1 MNKKCIMKN
10 KFQIGDFDML
20 NKGFEKLLHKSD
32 EFLEIT
38 KAIENKINPINISG
52 VSEAVASHFAFSVA
66 QKTKSSSI
74 LVTADGVTARR
85 LYEDMKFFNSDCMLY
100 LDRELIFYD
109 IEVAGNDVLSNR
121 LQTIEYMLSNDNFMI
136 ITTISALLSVTAEF
150 DMFNGMKISFTEGE
164 DVCENLEEKFNVL
177 GYKREEI
184 VEGQGQ
190 YCIRGGIIDFYPFNS
205 DLPYRIELFDTEVDT
220 VRTFDPI
227 SQRTI
232 ERTNNVVVIPAS
244 EYIITADNKEKIIE
258 KLNKLCN
265 TAVDKS
271 QIVKD
276 IEIFENSGVFPSI
289 DKYIPV
295 IYDGKLPT
303 IMDYANKDTKFFFFE
318 PFLISKSAQAMHTRI
333 DETIS
338 SFIEKGKLPGI
349 YGQWVYDYNDA
360 ISRIA
365 KKSIIGM
372 YDILTSCPDYNAVQ
386 NYKITSKEQISFH
399 GKTEFFYDCV
409 SRYKKAGF
417 TVVIL
422 AGTDVKAHNLT
433 DALNDINIS
442 SVYIEDMK
450 NAPKVKEIVIT
461 KGELNNG
468 FEYPLIKLAVIS
480 DREIFG
486 TVKKVRRKKANS
498 NQERIKSF
506 TDLNVGDYVVHQS
519 HGIGIF
525 SGIKTMTVEGATSDY
540 LQIKFN
546 GDDSLYVPANQL
558 DVLFKYVGKE
568 GVNLKL
574 NKLGGTQWAQTK
586 LRVRKNCAEMAEQL
600 INLYAGRQKV
610 RGIEFSPQGDM
621 HTSFDATFP
630 YEETDDQLEALSDV
644 YKDMENSVPMDRLLC
659 GDVGYGKTEIALR
672 AAFKAAF
679 DGYQVAYLV
688 PTTILANQHYN
699 TFAERMADFGIN
711 VGLLSR
717 FRTKKQ
723 QEETVKKVNRG
734 EIDVLIGTHRI
745 IQKDIKF
752 KKLGLLIIDEEQ
764 RFGVSHKERLKELK
778 TNVDVLT
785 LSATPI
791 PRTLHMSMVGIRDMS
806 VLENPPKDRYP
817 VSTYVMEYNTDVI
830 KEAIMREVSRGGQ
843 VYYLHNR
850 TENIESTAQK
860 ISSFSPHIRVAYA
873 HGKMSE
879 RELEKIMQQVIDK
892 EIDVLV
898 CTTIIETG
906 LDIANAN
913 TIIVEDADRM
923 GLSQLYQ
930 LRGRVGRSNRLAYAY
945 LFYKPDKVLSEIAN
959 KRLRAIKDFTEFGS
973 GFKIAMRDLEIRGAG
988 NLIGAEQHGFMDSVG
1003 YDMYCKLLEEAVAD
1017 VKGIELE
1024 ERSETAVS
1032 LNISAFIPKDYIR
1045 GENYRIEMYKKIS
1058 MIYSQ
1063 EDAYDVYGEIEDR
1076 YGAVPQSVENLI
1088 EISLIRAIGS
1098 ECGISEIKQ
1107 KERNVVLVF
1116 DSQKKIDIS
1125 LVARLIEEHKDL
1137 IMFSPTSNPYL
1148 TIRCKGENL
1157 IKNIKIVLHSFKTL
1171 KVEEK

>member
-1 MNKKCIMKN
+1 MV
-10 KFQIGDFDML
+10 
-20 NKGFEKLLHKSD
+20 NKGFEKLLYKSD
-32 EFLEIT
+32 EFIGIT

-52 VSEAVASHFAFSVA
+52 VSEAIASHLAFSVA
-66 QKTKSSSI
+66 GKVGCSSVI
-74 LVTADGVTARR
+74 VTADGVTANR
-85 LYEDMKFFNSDCMLY
+85 LYEDMKFYKTDCMLF
-100 LDRELIFYD
+100 LDKELIFYD
-109 IEVAGNDVLSNR
+109 IETTGNDVISKR
-121 LQTIEYMLSNDNFMI
+121 LNVLDYMLGNNNFTV
-136 ITTISALLSVTAEF
+136 ITTVSALLSVTADVKAF
-150 DMFNGMKISFTEGE
+150 KDNRFSFTEGE
-164 DVCENLEEKFNVL
+164 DVPENLEEKFDVL
-177 GYKREEI
+177 GYTREEI

-220 VRTFDPI
+220 VRTFDPL
-227 SQRTI
+227 SQRT
-232 ERTNNVVVIPAS
+232 VDKVSMVSVMAS
-244 EYIITADNKEKIIE
+244 NEYILTTNQK
-258 KLNKLCN
+258 NKLSAELLKLAETALEKGQLYKDAEQLEN
-265 TAVDKS
+265 T
-271 QIVKD
+271 
-276 IEIFENSGVFPSI
+276 GVFPSI
-289 DKYIPV
+289 DKYIPL
-295 IYDGKLPT
+295 IYGENVPT
-303 IMDYANKDTKFFFFE
+303 IIDYTNKETVFFFFE
-318 PFLISKSAQAMHTRI
+318 PFLISKAVDAMQTRI
-333 DETIS
+333 DETVT
-338 SFIEKGKLPGI
+338 SFMEKGKIPSVSGK
-349 YGQWVYDYNDA
+349 WVCEFNDA
-360 ISRIA
+360 LIKIE
-365 KKSIIGM
+365 KKKLVGM
-372 YDILTSCPDYNAVQ
+372 YDILTSCPDYKAMQ
-386 NYKITSKEQISFH
+386 NFTMSAKEQINFH
-399 GKTEFFYDCV
+399 GRTDFFYDAV
-409 SRYKKAGF
+409 SRYKKAGYS
-417 TVVIL
+417 VVIL
-422 AGTDVKAHNLT
+422 AGTDVKARNLT
-433 DALNDINIS
+433 DALNDINIP

-450 NAPKVKEIVIT
+450 NAPKAKEIVIT

-468 FEYPLIKLAVIS
+468 FEYPLIKTAVIS
-480 DREIFG
+480 DKEIFG
-486 TVKKVRRKKANS
+486 SVKKVRRKKINT

-506 TDLNVGDYVVHQS
+506 TDLHVGDYVVHQS

-525 SGIKTMTVEGATSDY
+525 AGIKTMTVDGATSDY

-546 GDDSLYVPANQL
+546 GDDILYVPANQL
-558 DVLFKYVGKE
+558 DVLYKYVGKE
-568 GVNLKL
+568 GASLKL

-586 LRVRKNCAEMAEQL
+586 LKVKQNCAEMAQQL

-630 YEETDDQLEALSDV
+630 YEETDDQLEALNDV
-644 YKDMENSVPMDRLLC
+644 YSDMEKPVPMDRLLC

-679 DGYQVAYLV
+679 DGFQVAYLV
-688 PTTILANQHYN
+688 PTTILANQHFN
-699 TFAERMADFGIN
+699 TFSKRMADFGIK

-745 IQKDIKF
+745 IQKDIRF

-764 RFGVSHKERLKELK
+764 RFGVAHKEKLKELK

-817 VSTYVMEYNTDVI
+817 VSTYVMEYNTDVL

-843 VYYLHNR
+843 VFYLHNR
-850 TENIESTAQK
+850 TDNIESTAQK
-860 ISSFSPHIRVAYA
+860 ISSFSPHLRVSYA

-906 LDIANAN
+906 LDISNAN

-945 LFYKPDKVLSEIAN
+945 LFYRPDKVLSEIAN

-973 GFKIAMRDLEIRGAG
+973 GFKIALRDLEIRGAG
-988 NLIGAEQHGFMDSVG
+988 NVIGAQQHGFMDSVG

-1017 VKGIELE
+1017 ARGIELE
-1024 ERSETAVS
+1024 EHSETAVS

-1058 MIYSQ
+1058 MVYNQ

-1076 YGAVPQSVENLI
+1076 YGTVPQTVENLI
-1088 EISLIRAIGS
+1088 EISLIRAIAS
-1098 ECGISEIKQ
+1098 QCGISEVKQ
-1107 KERNVVLVF
+1107 KEKNVVLVF
-1116 DSQKKIDIS
+1116 DVQKKLDLETVAKVIS
-1125 LVARLIEEHKDL
+1125 AHKDMIL
-1137 IMFSPTSNPYL
+1137 FSPTGSPYL
-1148 TIRCKGENL
+1148 TIRCNGKDL

-1171 KVEEK
+1171 KEPSK

>member
-1 MNKKCIMKN
+1 MVNKS
-10 KFQIGDFDML
+10 
-20 NKGFEKLLHKSD
+20 FEKLLHKSE
-32 EFLEIT
+32 EFIEIT
-38 KAIENKINPINISG
+38 KAIENKINPINVSG
-52 VSEAVASHFAFSVA
+52 VSEAIASHFAFSVA
-66 QKTKSSSI
+66 QKNNSSAVI
-74 LVTADGVTARR
+74 VTADGITANR
-85 LYEDMKFFNSDCMLY
+85 LYEDMKFYNSDCMLF
-100 LDRELIFYD
+100 LDKELIFYD
-109 IEVAGNDVLSNR
+109 IETSGNDIVSKR
-121 LQTIEYMLSNDNFMI
+121 LQVLEYMCNNDNFFV
-136 ITTISALLSVTAEF
+136 ITTISALLSITADSKIFLEQQ
-150 DMFNGMKISFTEGE
+150 ISFTEGK
-164 DVCENLEEKFNVL
+164 DVEENIEEKFEVL
-177 GYKREEI
+177 GYKREEV

-190 YCIRGGIIDFYPFNS
+190 YCIRGGIVDFYPFNS
-205 DLPYRIELFDTEVDT
+205 DLPYRVELFDTEVDT

-232 ERTNNVVVIPAS
+232 ERISNVSVIPAS
-244 EYIITADNKEKIIE
+244 EYILTAEMKNELLKIM
-258 KLNKLCN
+258 KNVSASL
-265 TAVDKS
+265 VDKG
-271 QIVKD
+271 QIYKD
-276 IEIFENSGVFPSI
+276 IETLENSGVFPSI
-289 DKYIPV
+289 DKYIPI
-295 IYDGKLPT
+295 IYGEKLPT
-303 IMDYANKDTKFFFFE
+303 LIDYTNKNTKFFFFE
-318 PFLISKSAQAMHTRI
+318 PFLISKSAYAMQTRV
-333 DETIS
+333 DETIA
-338 SFIEKGKLPGI
+338 SFMEKGKIPGI
-349 YGQWVYDYNDA
+349 NGRWVYDYKDA
-360 ISRIA
+360 LIRLE
-365 KKSIIGM
+365 KKSLVGM
-372 YDILTSCPDYNAVQ
+372 YDILTSCPDYKPVQ
-386 NYKITSKEQISFH
+386 NYKLTTKEQVAFH
-399 GKTEFFYDCV
+399 GKTDFFYDAV

-417 TVVIL
+417 SVVIL
-422 AGTDVKAHNLT
+422 AGTDVKARNLT
-433 DALNDINIS
+433 DALNDINIP
-442 SVYIEDMK
+442 SVYIEEMK
-450 NAPKVKEIVIT
+450 NAPKAKEIIIT

-486 TVKKVRRKKANS
+486 SVKKVRRKKANT

-506 TDLNVGDYVVHQS
+506 TDLHVGDYVVHQS

-525 SGIKTMTVEGATSDY
+525 AGIKTMTVDGATSDY

-546 GDDSLYVPANQL
+546 GDDNLYVPANQL
-558 DVLFKYVGKE
+558 DVLFKYVGKD
-568 GVNLKL
+568 GVTLKL

-586 LRVRKNCAEMAEQL
+586 LKVKKNCAEMAEQL

-610 RGIEFSPQGDM
+610 RGIEYSPQGDM

-630 YEETDDQLEALSDV
+630 YEETDDQLEALNDV
-644 YKDMENSVPMDRLLC
+644 YKDMEKPVPMDRLLC

-688 PTTILANQHYN
+688 PTTILANQHYT
-699 TFAERMADFGIN
+699 TFAERMADFGIK

-734 EIDVLIGTHRI
+734 EIDILIGTHRI
-745 IQKDIKF
+745 IQKDIQF

-764 RFGVSHKERLKELK
+764 RFGVAHKEKLKELK

-817 VSTYVMEYNTDVI
+817 VSTYVMEYNTDVL
-830 KEAIMREVSRGGQ
+830 KDAIMREVSRGGQ
-843 VYYLHNR
+843 VFYLHNR
-850 TENIESTAQK
+850 TDNIESTAQK
-860 ISSFSPHIRVAYA
+860 ISSFSPHLRVAYA

-892 EIDVLV
+892 EVDVLV

-945 LFYKPDKVLSEIAN
+945 LFYKPDKVLSEVAN

-973 GFKIAMRDLEIRGAG
+973 GFKIALRDLEIRGAG
-988 NLIGAEQHGFMDSVG
+988 NVIGAQQHGFMDSVG

-1017 VKGIELE
+1017 VRGIELE

-1032 LNISAFIPKDYIR
+1032 LNISAFIPKEYIR
-1045 GENYRIEMYKKIS
+1045 AENYRIEMYKKIS
-1058 MIYSQ
+1058 MVYSQ

-1076 YGAVPQSVENLI
+1076 YGSVPESVENLI
-1088 EISLIRAIGS
+1088 EISLIRAMAS
-1098 ECGISEIKQ
+1098 QCGISDIKQ
-1107 KERNVVLVF
+1107 KEKNVVLVF
-1116 DSQKKIDIS
+1116 DSEKKLNIEVVAKLIS
-1125 LVARLIEEHKDL
+1125 EHKDMIL
-1137 IMFSPTSNPYL
+1137 FSPTSNPYI
-1148 TIRCKGENL
+1148 TIRCNGKDL

-1171 KVEEK
+1171 KEVQK

>member
-1 MNKKCIMKN
+1 MI
-10 KFQIGDFDML
+10 
-20 NKGFEKLLHKSD
+20 NKGFEKLLHKSE
-32 EFLEIT
+32 EFVEIT
-38 KAIENKINPINISG
+38 KAIENKITPINVSG
-52 VSEAVASHFAFSVA
+52 VSEAVASHFAFSVV
-66 QKTKSSSI
+66 QKNKSSAI
-74 LVTADGVTARR
+74 IVTADGVTANRI
-85 LYEDMKFFNSDCMLY
+85 YEDMKFYNSDCMLY

-109 IEVAGNDVLSNR
+109 IETSGNDIVSNR
-121 LQTIEYMLSNDNFMI
+121 LKVLEYMINNDDFVVV
-136 ITTISALLSVTAEF
+136 TTISALLSVTADLKMYNSQQLKF
-150 DMFNGMKISFTEGE
+150 IEGKDVE
-164 DVCENLEEKFNVL
+164 DGLEEKFEIL

-205 DLPYRIELFDTEVDT
+205 DLPYRVELFDTEVDT

-227 SQRTI
+227 SQRTVD
-232 ERTNNVVVIPAS
+232 RVSYVSVIPAS
-244 EYIITADNKEKIIE
+244 EYIMTPETKNYLLE
-258 KLNKLCN
+258 KLKQLSFS
-265 TAVDKS
+265 AIDKG
-271 QIVKD
+271 QIYRD
-276 IEIFENSGVFPSI
+276 IETLENSGLFPSI
-289 DKYIPV
+289 DKYIPI
-295 IYDGKLPT
+295 IYDDKLPT
-303 IMDYANKDTKFFFFE
+303 LIDYTNKNTKIFFFE
-318 PFLISKSAQAMHTRI
+318 PFLISKAAEAMHTRI

-338 SFIEKGKLPGI
+338 SFIEKGKIPGI
-349 YGQWVYDYNDA
+349 NGEWVYNYKDA
-360 ISRIA
+360 VTRLE

-372 YDILTSCPDYNAVQ
+372 YDILTSCPDYKPMQ
-386 NYKITSKEQISFH
+386 NFSFTTKEQVAFH
-399 GKTEFFYDCV
+399 GKTEFFYDAV
-409 SRYKKAGF
+409 SKYKKSGF
-417 TVVIL
+417 SVVIL
-422 AGTDVKAHNLT
+422 AGTDVKARNLT
-433 DALNDINIS
+433 EVLNDINIP

-450 NAPKVKEIVIT
+450 NAPKAKEIVIT

-468 FEYPLIKLAVIS
+468 FEYPLIKVAVIS

-486 TVKKVRRKKANS
+486 TVKKIKRKKANT

-506 TDLNVGDYVVHQS
+506 TDLHVGDYVVHQS

-525 SGIKTMTVEGATSDY
+525 AGIKTMTVNGATSDY

-546 GDDSLYVPANQL
+546 GDDVLYVPANQL

-568 GVNLKL
+568 GVTLKL
-574 NKLGGTQWAQTK
+574 NKLGGTQWTQTK
-586 LRVRKNCAEMAEQL
+586 LKVKKNCAEMAEQL

-630 YEETDDQLEALSDV
+630 YDETDDQLEALNDV

-688 PTTILANQHYN
+688 PTTILANQHFT
-699 TFAERMADFGIN
+699 TFSERMADFGIT

-734 EIDVLIGTHRI
+734 EIDILIGTHRI
-745 IQKDIKF
+745 IQDDIKF

-764 RFGVSHKERLKELK
+764 RFGVGHKEKLKELK

-817 VSTYVMEYNTDVI
+817 VSTYVMEYNTDVL

-843 VYYLHNR
+843 VFYLHNR
-850 TENIESTAQK
+850 TDNIESTARE
-860 ISSFSPHIRVAYA
+860 ISTFSPHLRVAYA

-945 LFYKPDKVLSEIAN
+945 LFYKPDKVLSEVAN

-973 GFKIAMRDLEIRGAG
+973 GFKIALRDLEIRGAG
-988 NLIGAEQHGFMDSVG
+988 NVIGAQQHGFMDSVG

-1017 VKGIELE
+1017 VRGIELE

-1032 LNISAFIPKDYIR
+1032 LNISAFIPKDYIK

-1058 MIYSQ
+1058 MVYSQ

-1076 YGAVPQSVENLI
+1076 YGSVPESVENLI
-1088 EISLIRAIGS
+1088 EISLMRAIAS

-1107 KERNVVLVF
+1107 KEKNVVLIF
-1116 DSQKKIDIS
+1116 DSEKKINIEIIS
-1125 LVARLIEEHKDL
+1125 KLINNHKDML
-1137 IMFSPTSNPYL
+1137 LFSPTSNPYL
-1148 TIRCKGENL
+1148 TVRCDGRNI

-1171 KVEEK
+1171 KVEKK

>member
-1 MNKKCIMKN
+1 
-10 KFQIGDFDML
+10 ML
-20 NKGFEKLLHKSD
+20 NKGFEKLLHKSE
-32 EFLEIT
+32 EFIEIV

-52 VSEAVASHFAFSVA
+52 VSEAMASHFAFSVA
-66 QKTKSSSI
+66 QKSKSSSVI
-74 LVTADGVTARR
+74 VTADGVTANR
-85 LYEDMKFFNSDCMLY
+85 LYEDMKFYNSNCMLF
-100 LDRELIFYD
+100 LDKELIFYD
-109 IEVAGNDVLSNR
+109 IEAAGNDVVSKR
-121 LQTIEYMLSNDNFMI
+121 LQVLEHMLNNDKFTV
-136 ITTISALLSVTAEF
+136 ITTISALLSVTADAKLFREQRIIF
-150 DMFNGMKISFTEGE
+150 KEGK
-164 DVCENLEEKFNVL
+164 DVEENLEERFNIL

-190 YCIRGGIIDFYPFNS
+190 YSIRGGIIDFYPFNS
-205 DLPYRIELFDTEVDT
+205 DLPYRVELFDTEVDT
-220 VRTFDPI
+220 VRLFDPL
-227 SQRTI
+227 SQRTA
-232 ERTNNVVVIPAS
+232 ERVESVSVMPAS
-244 EYIITADNKEKIIE
+244 EYILTPEIKDDLLQKMRSISQ
-258 KLNKLCN
+258 
-265 TAVDKS
+265 TAVDKG
-271 QIVKD
+271 QFYKD
-276 IEIFENSGVFPSI
+276 IETFENSGIFPSI
-289 DKYIPV
+289 DKYIPI
-295 IYDGKLPT
+295 IYGEKLPT
-303 IMDYANKDTKFFFFE
+303 IMDYINKNTKIFLFE
-318 PFLISKSAQAMHTRI
+318 PFLISKSADAMQTRI
-333 DETIS
+333 NETIT
-338 SFIEKGKLPGI
+338 SFIEKGKILNTEGN
-349 YGQWVYDYNDA
+349 WVYDYCDA
-360 ISRIA
+360 LTRIE
-365 KKSIIGM
+365 KKTLVGM
-372 YDILTSCPDYNAVQ
+372 YDILTSCPDYKPMQ
-386 NYKITSKEQISFH
+386 NYTLTTKEQVAFH
-399 GKTEFFYDCV
+399 GKTDFFYDAV
-409 SRYKKAGF
+409 SRYKKAGYSII
-417 TVVIL
+417 IL
-422 AGTDVKAHNLT
+422 AGTDVKARNLT
-433 DALNDINIS
+433 DALNDINIQ
-442 SVYIEDMK
+442 SVYIEDIK
-450 NAPKVKEIVIT
+450 NAPKSREIIIT

-468 FEYPLIKLAVIS
+468 FEYPLIKTAVIS

-486 TVKKVRRKKANS
+486 SVKKVRRKRANT

-525 SGIKTMTVEGATSDY
+525 SGIKTMTVDGATSDY

-546 GDDSLYVPANQL
+546 GDDNLYVPANQL

-568 GVNLKL
+568 GATLKL

-586 LRVRKNCAEMAEQL
+586 LKVKQNCAEMAEQL
-600 INLYAGRQKV
+600 INLYAGRQMV
-610 RGIEFSPQGDM
+610 RGIEYSPQGDM

-630 YEETDDQLEALSDV
+630 YEETDDQLEALRDV
-644 YKDMENSVPMDRLLC
+644 YADMEKSVPMDRLLC

-672 AAFKAAF
+672 ASFKATF

-688 PTTILANQHYN
+688 PTTILANQHFN
-699 TFAERMADFGIN
+699 TFKKRMADFGIN

-764 RFGVSHKERLKELK
+764 RFGVAHKEKLKEMK

-817 VSTYVMEYNTDVI
+817 VSTYVMEYNTEVVKD
-830 KEAIMREVSRGGQ
+830 AIVREVSRGGQ

-850 TENIESTAQK
+850 TDNIESTAQK
-860 ISSFSPHIRVAYA
+860 IRSFSPHIRVAYA

-913 TIIVEDADRM
+913 TIIVEDADKM

-930 LRGRVGRSNRLAYAY
+930 LRGRVGRSNKLAYAY
-945 LFYKPDKVLSEIAN
+945 LLYKPDKILSEIAN

-973 GFKIAMRDLEIRGAG
+973 GFKIALRDLEIRGAG
-988 NLIGAEQHGFMDSVG
+988 NVIGAQQHGFMDSVG

-1017 VKGIELE
+1017 VRGIELE

-1032 LNISAFIPKDYIR
+1032 LNISAYIPKDYIKS
-1045 GENYRIEMYKKIS
+1045 ENYRIEMYKKIS

-1063 EDAYDVYGEIEDR
+1063 EDAYDVYSEIEDR
-1076 YGAVPQSVENLI
+1076 YGAVPECVENLI
-1088 EISLIRAIGS
+1088 EISLIRAFAS
-1098 ECGISEIKQ
+1098 ECGISEVKQ
-1107 KERNVVLVF
+1107 KEKNVVLVF
-1116 DSQKKIDIS
+1116 DREKKLDIEI
-1125 LVARLIEEHKDL
+1125 VARLIDKLKDMIL
-1137 IMFSPTSNPYL
+1137 FSPTSNPYI
-1148 TIRCKGENL
+1148 TVRCKGKDL
-1157 IKNIKIVLHSFKTL
+1157 IKNIKIVLQTFKAL
-1171 KVEEK
+1171 KVNEK

>member
-1 MNKKCIMKN
+1 
-10 KFQIGDFDML
+10 ML
-20 NKGFEKLLHKSD
+20 NKGFEKLLYKSE
-32 EFLEIT
+32 EFTEIT
-38 KAIENKINPINISG
+38 KAIENKINPVNISG

-66 QKTKSSSI
+66 QKTNSSAVI
-74 LVTADGVTARR
+74 VAADGVTARR
-85 LYEDMKFFNSDCMLY
+85 LYEDMQFLDTDCMLY
-100 LDRELIFYD
+100 LDKELIFYD
-109 IEVAGNDVLSNR
+109 IEAAGNDVVSKR
-121 LQTIEYMLSNDNFMI
+121 LQTLEYMLKNDRFII
-136 ITTISALLSVTAEF
+136 ITTISALLSVTADVNLYKEQKII
-150 DMFNGMKISFTEGE
+150 FNEGE
-164 DVCENLEEKFNVL
+164 DVCDDIEQKFNIL

-205 DLPYRIELFDTEVDT
+205 DLPYRVELFDTEVDT

-227 SQRTI
+227 SQRTVDRVNSI
-232 ERTNNVVVIPAS
+232 EVIPAC
-244 EYIITADNKEKIIE
+244 EYIINDEKKENFLDKLKQLAE
-258 KLNKLCN
+258 K
-265 TAVDKS
+265 AIDKT
-271 QIVKD
+271 QLYKD
-276 IEIFENSGVFPSI
+276 IETFENSGVFPSI
-289 DKYIPV
+289 DKYIPIV
-295 IYDGKLPT
+295 YGEKLPT
-303 IMDYANKDTKFFFFE
+303 ILDYTNKNTKFFFFE
-318 PFLISKSAQAMHTRI
+318 PFLISKAAEAMQTRI
-333 DETIS
+333 DETIAG
-338 SFIEKGKLPGI
+338 FMEKGKIPGI
-349 YGQWVYDYNDA
+349 DGRWVYDYNEA
-360 ISRIA
+360 LIRIE
-365 KKSIIGM
+365 KRNLVGM
-372 YDILTSCPDYNAVQ
+372 YDILTSCPDYKAMQ
-386 NYKITSKEQISFH
+386 NFKITAKEQISFH

-417 TVVIL
+417 SVIIL
-422 AGTDVKAHNLT
+422 AGTDVKARNLT

-450 NAPKVKEIVIT
+450 NAPKSKEIIIT

-468 FEYPLIKLAVIS
+468 FEYPLIKTAVIS

-486 TVKKVRRKKANS
+486 TVKKARRKKANS

-546 GDDSLYVPANQL
+546 GDDNLYVPANQL

-586 LRVRKNCAEMAEQL
+586 LKVKKNCAEMAEQL

-610 RGIEFSPQGDM
+610 RGIEFSPQSDM

-630 YEETDDQLEALSDV
+630 YEETDDQLEALNDV
-644 YKDMENSVPMDRLLC
+644 YADMEKPVPMDRLLC

-688 PTTILANQHYN
+688 PTTILANQHFA
-699 TFAERMADFGIN
+699 TFSERMADFGIN

-723 QEETVKKVNRG
+723 QEEIVKKVNRG
-734 EIDVLIGTHRI
+734 EIDILIGTHRI

-764 RFGVSHKERLKELK
+764 RFGVAHKERLKEIK

-817 VSTYVMEYNTDVI
+817 VSTYVMEYNTDII

-850 TENIESTAQK
+850 TDNIESTAQK

-892 EIDVLV
+892 EVDVLV

-913 TIIVEDADRM
+913 TIIVEDADKM

-945 LFYKPDKVLSEIAN
+945 LFYKPDKVLSEVAN

-973 GFKIAMRDLEIRGAG
+973 GFKIALRDLEIRGAG
-988 NLIGAEQHGFMDSVG
+988 NLIGAQQHGFMDSVG

-1017 VKGIELE
+1017 IRGIELT

-1058 MIYSQ
+1058 MIYTQ
-1063 EDAYDVYGEIEDR
+1063 EDSYDVYGEIEDR
-1076 YGAVPQSVENLI
+1076 YGTVPESVENLI
-1088 EISLIRAIGS
+1088 EISLIRAIAS

-1116 DSQKKIDIS
+1116 DSERKLDIS
-1125 LVARLIEEHKDL
+1125 VVAKLIEELKDMIL
-1137 IMFSPTSNPYL
+1137 FSPTSNPYL
-1148 TIRCKGENL
+1148 TIRCNGKDF
-1157 IKNIKIVLHSFKTL
+1157 IKNIKIVLHLFKTL
-1171 KVEEK
+1171 KLNEK

>member
-1 MNKKCIMKN
+1 
-10 KFQIGDFDML
+10 ML
-20 NKGFEKLLHKSD
+20 NKGFEKLLYKSD
-32 EFLEIT
+32 EFVEIT
-38 KAIENKINPINISG
+38 KAFENKINPINISG
-52 VSEAVASHFAFSVA
+52 VSEAVASHFAFSLA
-66 QKTKSSSI
+66 RKTNGSAVI
-74 LVTADGVTARR
+74 VTADGVTANR
-85 LYEDMKFFNSDCMLY
+85 LYEDMKYYNTECMLF
-100 LDRELIFYD
+100 LDKELIFYD
-109 IEVAGNDVLSNR
+109 IETTGNDVVAKR
-121 LQTIEYMLSNDNFMI
+121 LTVLDYMLNNEDFVI
-136 ITTISALLSVTAEF
+136 ITTISALLSVTADVDAYKKNQITF
-150 DMFNGMKISFTEGE
+150 IEGN
-164 DVCENLEEKFNVL
+164 DVCEDLEEKFNVL

-227 SQRTI
+227 SQRTVD
-232 ERTNNVVVIPAS
+232 RVSSVSVIPAS
-244 EYIITADNKEKIIE
+244 EYILTVDGKIKFIE
-258 KLNKLCN
+258 KLKELVIS
-265 TAVDKS
+265 AVDKS
-271 QIVKD
+271 QLYKD
-276 IEIFENSGVFPSI
+276 IEKLENTGLFPSI
-289 DKYIPV
+289 DKYIPI
-295 IYDGKLPT
+295 IYEDNLPT
-303 IMDYANKDTKFFFFE
+303 IMDFTNKNTLVFFFE
-318 PFLISKSAQAMHTRI
+318 PLLISKTVDAMQTRI
-333 DETIS
+333 DETVT
-338 SFIEKGKLPGI
+338 SFMEKGKIPSVDGSWF
-349 YGQWVYDYNDA
+349 YCYEDA
-360 ISRIA
+360 VLRLE
-365 KKSIIGM
+365 KKKLIGM
-372 YDILTSCPDYNAVQ
+372 YDILTSCPDYKAVQ
-386 NYKITSKEQISFH
+386 NFSLTTKEQINFH
-399 GKTEFFYDCV
+399 GKTDFFYDAV

-417 TVVIL
+417 SVIIL
-422 AGTDVKAHNLT
+422 AGTDVKARNLT
-433 DALNDINIS
+433 DALNDINITS
-442 SVYIEDMK
+442 IYIEDIQ
-450 NAPKVKEIVIT
+450 NAPKAKEIIIT
-461 KGELNNG
+461 KGELNCG
-468 FEYPLIKLAVIS
+468 YEYPLIKTAVIS

-486 TVKKVRRKKANS
+486 SVKKIRRKRANT

-506 TDLNVGDYVVHQS
+506 TDLHVGDYVVHQS

-525 SGIKTMTVEGATSDY
+525 AGIKTMTVDGATSDY

-546 GDDSLYVPANQL
+546 GDDNLYVPANQL

-568 GVNLKL
+568 GATLKL

-586 LRVRKNCAEMAEQL
+586 LKVRQNCAEMAEQL
-600 INLYAGRQKV
+600 INLYANRQNI
-610 RGIEFSPQGDM
+610 RGIEFSPQSDM
-621 HTSFDATFP
+621 HSSFDATFP

-644 YKDMENSVPMDRLLC
+644 YKDMEKPVPMDRLLC

-688 PTTILANQHYN
+688 PTTILANQHFT
-699 TFAERMADFGIN
+699 TFSERMAEFGIK

-734 EIDVLIGTHRI
+734 EIDILIGTHRI
-745 IQKDIKF
+745 IQKDIQF

-764 RFGVSHKERLKELK
+764 RFGVAHKEKLKELK

-817 VSTYVMEYNTDVI
+817 VSTYVMEYNIDI
-830 KEAIMREVSRGGQ
+830 LKEAIMREVSRGGQ
-843 VYYLHNR
+843 VFYLHNR
-850 TENIESTAQK
+850 TDNIESTAQK
-860 ISSFSPHIRVAYA
+860 ISSFSPHLRVSYA

-945 LFYKPDKVLSEIAN
+945 LFYRPDKVLSEVAN

-973 GFKIAMRDLEIRGAG
+973 GFKIALRDLEIRGAG
-988 NLIGAEQHGFMDSVG
+988 NVIGAQQHGFMDSVG

-1017 VKGIELE
+1017 VRGIELE

-1032 LNISAFIPKDYIR
+1032 LNISAYIPKDYIR
-1045 GENYRIEMYKKIS
+1045 GENYRIETYKKIS
-1058 MIYSQ
+1058 MVYSQ

-1076 YGAVPQSVENLI
+1076 YGAVPESVENLI
-1088 EISLIRAIGS
+1088 EISLIRAIAS
-1098 ECGISEIKQ
+1098 ECDISEIKQ
-1107 KERNVVLVF
+1107 KEKNVVLVF
-1116 DSQKKIDIS
+1116 DSEKKLDIEV
-1125 LVARLIEEHKDL
+1125 LGKLIAVHKDMIL
-1137 IMFSPTSNPYL
+1137 FSPTNNPYL
-1148 TIRCKGENL
+1148 TIRCNGKDI

-1171 KVEEK
+1171 KAEKK

>member
-1 MNKKCIMKN
+1 
-10 KFQIGDFDML
+10 ML
-20 NKGFEKLLHKSD
+20 NKGFEKILLKSE
-32 EFLEIT
+32 EFIEIT
-38 KAIENKINPINISG
+38 KAVENKISPINVSG
-52 VSEAVASHFAFSVA
+52 VSEAVASHFAFSVT
-66 QKTKSSSI
+66 QKTDSSSI
-74 LVTADGVTARR
+74 IVTADGVTARR
-85 LYEDMKFFNSDCMLY
+85 LYEDMLFFDNECMLY
-100 LDRELIFYD
+100 LDEELIFYD
-109 IEVAGNDVLSNR
+109 IDVAGNDVVSKR
-121 LQTIEYMLSNDNFMI
+121 LQVLDYMLKNKNFKV
-136 ITTISALLSVTAEF
+136 ITTISALLSVTADVHLFKEQR
-150 DMFNGMKISFTEGE
+150 ISFNEGE
-164 DVCENLEEKFNVL
+164 DVLDDLEDRFNVL

-205 DLPYRIELFDTEVDT
+205 DLPYRVELFDTEVDT

-227 SQRTI
+227 SQRTV
-232 ERTNNVVVIPAS
+232 ERVKGIDVIPAS
-244 EYIITADNKEKIIE
+244 KYILTAEKKSILLE
-258 KLNKLCN
+258 KLKEI
-265 TAVDKS
+265 ASISIDKT
-271 QIVKD
+271 QINRD
-276 IEIFENSGVFPSI
+276 IETFENSGVFPSI
-289 DKYIPV
+289 DKYIPI
-295 IYDGKLPT
+295 IYESNIPT
-303 IMDYANKDTKFFFFE
+303 IMDYANKNTKFFLFE
-318 PFLISKSAQAMHTRI
+318 PLLISKAAEAMQTRI
-333 DETIS
+333 DETIT
-338 SFIEKGKLPGI
+338 SFIEKGKIPGI
-349 YGQWVYDYNDA
+349 NGQWVYDYKDA
-360 ISRIA
+360 LSRLE
-365 KKSIIGM
+365 KKSLIGM
-372 YDILTSCPDYNAVQ
+372 YDILTSCPDYNPIQ
-386 NYKITSKEQISFH
+386 NFKITSKEQVTFH

-409 SRYKKAGF
+409 SRYKKSGF
-417 TVVIL
+417 SVIVL

-433 DALNDINIS
+433 DALNDINIP

-450 NAPKVKEIVIT
+450 NPPKSKEIIIT

-468 FEYPLIKLAVIS
+468 FEYPLIKVAVIS

-486 TVKKVRRKKANS
+486 TVKKVKRKKANS

-519 HGIGIF
+519 HGIGLF

-540 LQIKFN
+540 LQIKFDK
-546 GDDSLYVPANQL
+546 DDILYVPANQL

-568 GVNLKL
+568 GTNLRL

-586 LRVRKNCAEMAEQL
+586 LKVKKNCAEMAEQL

-630 YEETDDQLEALSDV
+630 YEETEDQLEALNDV
-644 YKDMENSVPMDRLLC
+644 YKDMENPVPMDRLLC

-688 PTTILANQHYN
+688 PTTILANQHFT
-699 TFAERMADFGIN
+699 TFSERMADFGIN

-723 QEETVKKVNRG
+723 QDEIVKKVNRG
-734 EIDVLIGTHRI
+734 EIDILIGTHRI
-745 IQKDIKF
+745 IQKDIQF

-764 RFGVSHKERLKELK
+764 RFGVAHKERLKEIK

-817 VSTYVMEYNTDVI
+817 VSTYVMEYNTEII

-843 VYYLHNR
+843 VFYLHNR
-850 TENIESTAQK
+850 TDNIESTAQK
-860 ISSFSPHIRVAYA
+860 ISSFSPHIRVSYA

-945 LFYKPDKVLSEIAN
+945 LFYKQDKVLSEVAN

-973 GFKIAMRDLEIRGAG
+973 GFKIALRDLEIRGAG

-1017 VKGIELE
+1017 VRGIELE
-1024 ERSETAVS
+1024 ERSETSVS
-1032 LNISAFIPKDYIR
+1032 LNISAFIPKEYIK

-1076 YGAVPQSVENLI
+1076 YGAVPDSVENLI
-1088 EISLIRAIGS
+1088 EISLIRAIAS
-1098 ECGISEIKQ
+1098 ECGISEVKQ

-1116 DSQKKIDIS
+1116 DSERKLDIS
-1125 LVARLIEEHKDL
+1125 IVAKLIDEHKDMIL
-1137 IMFSPTSNPYL
+1137 FSPTSNPYL
-1148 TIRCKGENL
+1148 TIRCNGKDL
-1157 IKNIKIVLHSFKTL
+1157 IKNIKIVLHSFKAL
-1171 KVEEK
+1171 KPDTK

>member
-1 MNKKCIMKN
+1 
-10 KFQIGDFDML
+10 ML
-20 NKGFEKLLHKSD
+20 NKGFEKLLYKSE
-32 EFLEIT
+32 EFVEIV
-38 KAIENKINPINISG
+38 KAIEDKINTINISG

-66 QKTKSSSI
+66 QKTNSSAI
-74 LVTADGVTARR
+74 IVTADGITARR
-85 LYEDMKFFNSDCMLY
+85 LYEDMQFMNKECMLF
-100 LDRELIFYD
+100 LDKELIFYD
-109 IEVAGNDVLSNR
+109 IETAGNEVVSKR
-121 LQTIEYMLSNDNFMI
+121 LQVLEYMLHNDNFMI
-136 ITTISALLSVTAEF
+136 ITTVSALLSVTADVNLYKEQ
-150 DMFNGMKISFTEGE
+150 MIVFNEGE
-164 DVCENLEEKFNVL
+164 DIDDYLEEKFNVL
-177 GYKREEI
+177 GYKREEV

-205 DLPYRIELFDTEVDT
+205 DLPYRVELFDTEVDT
-220 VRTFDPI
+220 VRTFDPV
-227 SQRTI
+227 SQRTV
-232 ERTNNVVVIPAS
+232 ERVNNVEVIPAS
-244 EYIITADNKEKIIE
+244 EYILTTEKKKFIIG
-258 KLNKLCN
+258 KLNQLAEKSI
-265 TAVDKS
+265 DKTY
-271 QIVKD
+271 INRD
-276 IEIFENSGVFPSI
+276 IETFENSGVFPSI

-295 IYDGKLPT
+295 IYDDKLPT
-303 IMDYANKDTKFFFFE
+303 IMDYANKNTKYFLFE
-318 PFLISKSAQAMHTRI
+318 PMLISKAAEAMHTRI
-333 DETIS
+333 DETII
-338 SFIEKGKLPGI
+338 SFIEKGKIPGI
-349 YGQWVYDYNDA
+349 DGKWVFDYNDA
-360 ISRIA
+360 INRLE

-372 YDILTSCPDYNAVQ
+372 YDILTSCPDYNPMQ
-386 NYKITSKEQISFH
+386 NFKLTSKEQISFH

-417 TVVIL
+417 SVIIL
-422 AGTDVKAHNLT
+422 AGTDVKAYNLT
-433 DALNDINIS
+433 DSLNDINIP
-442 SVYIEDMK
+442 SVYIEDIK
-450 NAPKVKEIVIT
+450 NAPKAKEIIIT
-461 KGELNNG
+461 KGELNSG
-468 FEYPLIKLAVIS
+468 FEYPLIKTAVIS
-480 DREIFG
+480 DKEIFG
-486 TVKKVRRKKANS
+486 TVKKVRRKKVNS

-540 LQIKFN
+540 LQIKFDK
-546 GDDSLYVPANQL
+546 DDNLYVPANQL

-568 GVNLKL
+568 GINLKL

-586 LRVRKNCAEMAEQL
+586 LKVKKNCAEMAEQL
-600 INLYAGRQKV
+600 INLYAGRQKI

-630 YEETDDQLEALSDV
+630 YEETDDQLEALNDV

-688 PTTILANQHYN
+688 PTTILANQHFN
-699 TFAERMADFGIN
+699 TFSERMADFGIK

-717 FRTKKQ
+717 FRSKKQ

-745 IQKDIKF
+745 IQKDIQF

-764 RFGVSHKERLKELK
+764 RFGVAHKEKLKELK

-817 VSTYVMEYNTDVI
+817 VSTYVMEYNTDII
-830 KEAIMREVSRGGQ
+830 KEAIMREISRGGQ

-850 TENIESTAQK
+850 TDNIESTAQK
-860 ISSFSPHIRVAYA
+860 IASFSPHIRVAYA

-913 TIIVEDADRM
+913 TIIVEDADKM

-945 LFYKPDKVLSEIAN
+945 LFYKPDKVLSEVAN

-973 GFKIAMRDLEIRGAG
+973 GFKIALRDLEIRGAG
-988 NLIGAEQHGFMDSVG
+988 NLIGAQQHGFMDSVG

-1017 VKGIELE
+1017 VRGIELE

-1032 LNISAFIPKDYIR
+1032 LNLSAFIPKDYIK

-1076 YGAVPQSVENLI
+1076 YGAVPESVESLI
-1088 EISLIRAIGS
+1088 EISLIRAIAS

-1116 DSQKKIDIS
+1116 DSEKKLDIS
-1125 LVARLIEEHKDL
+1125 VVAKLIEVHKDL
-1137 IMFSPTSNPYL
+1137 ILFSPTSNPYI
-1148 TIRCKGENL
+1148 TIRCNGKDL

-1171 KVEEK
+1171 KLNEK

>member
-1 MNKKCIMKN
+1 MI
-10 KFQIGDFDML
+10 

-32 EFLEIT
+32 EFVEIT

-52 VSEAVASHFAFSVA
+52 VSEAVASHFAFSVV
-66 QKTKSSSI
+66 QKNRSSAI
-74 LVTADGVTARR
+74 IVAADGVTANRI
-85 LYEDMKFFNSDCMLY
+85 YDDMKFYNSDCMLY

-109 IEVAGNDVLSNR
+109 IETAGNDIVSNR
-121 LQTIEYMLSNDNFMI
+121 LQVLEYMLSNEDFI
-136 ITTISALLSVTAEF
+136 VITTISALLSVTADVIMYKEQQLKF
-150 DMFNGMKISFTEGE
+150 VEGK
-164 DVCENLEEKFNVL
+164 DVEENLEEKFEVL

-184 VEGQGQ
+184 VEGHGQ

-205 DLPYRIELFDTEVDT
+205 DLPYRVELFDTEVDT

-227 SQRTI
+227 SQRTVD
-232 ERTNNVVVIPAS
+232 RVSYVSVIPAS
-244 EYIITADNKEKIIE
+244 EYIVTIE
-258 KLNKLCN
+258 MKNALIDKLKQLLES
-265 TAVDKS
+265 AIDKG
-271 QIVKD
+271 QLYRD
-276 IEIFENSGVFPSI
+276 IEMLENSGVFPSI

-295 IYDGKLPT
+295 IYGNSLPT
-303 IMDYANKDTKFFFFE
+303 LIDYTNKNTKIFFFE
-318 PFLISKSAQAMHTRI
+318 PFLISKSAEAMCTRI
-333 DETIS
+333 DETIT
-338 SFIEKGKLPGI
+338 SFMEKGKIPGI
-349 YGQWVYDYNDA
+349 DGNWVYDYNDA
-360 ISRIA
+360 IRRFE
-365 KKSIIGM
+365 KKSLIGM
-372 YDILTSCPDYNAVQ
+372 YDILTSCPDYKPMQ
-386 NYKITSKEQISFH
+386 NCSITTKEQVTFH
-399 GKTEFFYDCV
+399 GKTEFFYDAV

-417 TVVIL
+417 SVIIL
-422 AGTDVKAHNLT
+422 AGTDMKARNLT

-450 NAPKVKEIVIT
+450 NAPKSKEIVIT

-468 FEYPLIKLAVIS
+468 YEYPLIKLAIIS

-486 TVKKVRRKKANS
+486 TVKKIKRKKANT

-506 TDLNVGDYVVHQS
+506 TDLHVGDYVVHQS

-525 SGIKTMTVEGATSDY
+525 AGIKTMTVNGATSDY

-546 GDDSLYVPANQL
+546 GDDVLYVPANQL

-568 GVNLKL
+568 GTTLKL
-574 NKLGGTQWAQTK
+574 NKLGGTQWTQTK
-586 LRVRKNCAEMAEQL
+586 LKVKKNCAEMAEQL

-621 HTSFDATFP
+621 HRGFDATFP
-630 YEETDDQLEALSDV
+630 YDETDDQLEALNDV
-644 YKDMENSVPMDRLLC
+644 YKDMENSAPMDRLLC

-688 PTTILANQHYN
+688 PTTILANQHFT
-699 TFAERMADFGIN
+699 TFSERMADFGIN

-734 EIDVLIGTHRI
+734 EIDILIGTHRI
-745 IQKDIKF
+745 IQDDIKF

-764 RFGVSHKERLKELK
+764 RFGVGHKEKLKELK

-817 VSTYVMEYNTDVI
+817 VSTYVMEYNVDI
-830 KEAIMREVSRGGQ
+830 LKEAIMREVSRGGQ
-843 VYYLHNR
+843 VFYLHNR
-850 TENIESTAQK
+850 TDNIESTARK
-860 ISSFSPHIRVAYA
+860 ISSFSPHLRVAYA

-945 LFYKPDKVLSEIAN
+945 LFYKPDKVLSEVAN

-973 GFKIAMRDLEIRGAG
+973 GFKIALRDLEIRGAG
-988 NLIGAEQHGFMDSVG
+988 NVIGAQQHGFMDSVG

-1017 VKGIELE
+1017 VRGIELE
-1024 ERSETAVS
+1024 ERSETTVS

-1076 YGAVPQSVENLI
+1076 YGAVPDSVENLI
-1088 EISLIRAIGS
+1088 EISLMRAIAS
-1098 ECGISEIKQ
+1098 ECGVSEIKQ
-1107 KERNVVLVF
+1107 KEKNVVLVF
-1116 DSQKKIDIS
+1116 DSEKKLDIDI
-1125 LVARLIEEHKDL
+1125 VAKLIAVHKDKL
-1137 IMFSPTSNPYL
+1137 LFSPTSNPYL
-1148 TIRCKGENL
+1148 TIRCDGKNI
-1157 IKNIKIVLHSFKTL
+1157 IKNIKIILHSFKTL
-1171 KVEEK
+1171 KAEKK

>member
-1 MNKKCIMKN
+1 MI
-10 KFQIGDFDML
+10 
-20 NKGFEKLLHKSD
+20 NKGFEKLLHKSE
-32 EFLEIT
+32 EFVEIT
-38 KAIENKINPINISG
+38 KAIENKITPINVSG
-52 VSEAVASHFAFSVA
+52 VSEAVASHFAFSVV
-66 QKTKSSSI
+66 QKNKSSAI
-74 LVTADGVTARR
+74 IVTADGVTANRI
-85 LYEDMKFFNSDCMLY
+85 YEDMKFYNSDCMLY

-109 IEVAGNDVLSNR
+109 IETSGNDIVSNR
-121 LQTIEYMLSNDNFMI
+121 LKVLEYMINNDDFVVV
-136 ITTISALLSVTAEF
+136 TTISALLSVTADLKMYNSQQLKF
-150 DMFNGMKISFTEGE
+150 IEGKDVE
-164 DVCENLEEKFNVL
+164 DGLEEKFEIL

-205 DLPYRIELFDTEVDT
+205 DLPYRVELFDTEVDT

-227 SQRTI
+227 SQRTVD
-232 ERTNNVVVIPAS
+232 RVSYVSVIPAS
-244 EYIITADNKEKIIE
+244 EYIMTPETKNYLLE
-258 KLNKLCN
+258 KLKQLSFS
-265 TAVDKS
+265 AIDKG
-271 QIVKD
+271 QIYRD
-276 IEIFENSGVFPSI
+276 IETLENSGLFPSI
-289 DKYIPV
+289 DKYIPI
-295 IYDGKLPT
+295 IYDDKLPT
-303 IMDYANKDTKFFFFE
+303 LIDYTNKNTKIFFFE
-318 PFLISKSAQAMHTRI
+318 PFLISKAAEAMHTRI

-338 SFIEKGKLPGI
+338 SFIEKGKIPGI
-349 YGQWVYDYNDA
+349 NGEWVYNYKDA
-360 ISRIA
+360 VTRLE

-372 YDILTSCPDYNAVQ
+372 YDILTSCPDYKPMQ
-386 NYKITSKEQISFH
+386 NFSFTTKEQVAFH
-399 GKTEFFYDCV
+399 GKTEFFYDAV
-409 SRYKKAGF
+409 SKYKKSGF
-417 TVVIL
+417 SVVIL
-422 AGTDVKAHNLT
+422 AGTDVKARNLT
-433 DALNDINIS
+433 EVLNDINIP

-450 NAPKVKEIVIT
+450 NAPKAKEIVIT

-468 FEYPLIKLAVIS
+468 FEYPLIKVAVIS

-486 TVKKVRRKKANS
+486 TVKKIKRKKANT

-506 TDLNVGDYVVHQS
+506 TDLHVGDYVVHQS

-525 SGIKTMTVEGATSDY
+525 AGIKTMTVNGATSDY

-546 GDDSLYVPANQL
+546 GDDVLYVPANQL

-568 GVNLKL
+568 GVTLKL
-574 NKLGGTQWAQTK
+574 NKLGGTQWTQTK
-586 LRVRKNCAEMAEQL
+586 LKVKKNCAEMAEQL

-630 YEETDDQLEALSDV
+630 YDETDDQLEALNDV

-688 PTTILANQHYN
+688 PTTILANQHFT
-699 TFAERMADFGIN
+699 TFSERMADFGIT

-734 EIDVLIGTHRI
+734 EIDILIGTHRI
-745 IQKDIKF
+745 IQDDIKF

-764 RFGVSHKERLKELK
+764 RFGVGHKEKLKELK

-817 VSTYVMEYNTDVI
+817 VSTYVMEYNTDVL

-843 VYYLHNR
+843 VFYLHNR
-850 TENIESTAQK
+850 TDNIESTARE
-860 ISSFSPHIRVAYA
+860 ISTFSPHLRVAYA

-892 EIDVLV
+892 EIDVLL

-945 LFYKPDKVLSEIAN
+945 LFYKPDKVLSEVAN

-973 GFKIAMRDLEIRGAG
+973 GFKIALRDLEIRGAG
-988 NLIGAEQHGFMDSVG
+988 NVIGAQQHGFMDSVG

-1017 VKGIELE
+1017 VRGIELE

-1032 LNISAFIPKDYIR
+1032 LNISAFIPKDYIK

-1058 MIYSQ
+1058 MVYSQ

-1076 YGAVPQSVENLI
+1076 YGSVPESVENLI
-1088 EISLIRAIGS
+1088 EISLMRAIAS

-1107 KERNVVLVF
+1107 KEKNVVLIF
-1116 DSQKKIDIS
+1116 DSEKKINIEIIS
-1125 LVARLIEEHKDL
+1125 KLINNHKDML
-1137 IMFSPTSNPYL
+1137 LFSPTSNPYL
-1148 TIRCKGENL
+1148 TVRCDGRNI

-1171 KVEEK
+1171 KVEKK

>member
-1 MNKKCIMKN
+1 MV
-10 KFQIGDFDML
+10 
-20 NKGFEKLLHKSD
+20 NKGFEKLLYKSE
-32 EFLEIT
+32 EFIEIT

-66 QKTKSSSI
+66 QKTNSSGI
-74 LVTADGVTARR
+74 IVTADGVTARR
-85 LYEDMKFFNSDCMLY
+85 LYDDMQFLDTECMLF
-100 LDRELIFYD
+100 LDKELIFYD
-109 IEVAGNDVLSNR
+109 IEAAGNDVVSKR
-121 LQTIEYMLSNDNFMI
+121 LQVLEYMLNNDKFMV
-136 ITTISALLSVTAEF
+136 ITTVSALLSTTADVNLYSEQQIV
-150 DMFNGMKISFTEGE
+150 FNEGE
-164 DVCENLEEKFNVL
+164 DVCDGLEEKFNVL

-205 DLPYRIELFDTEVDT
+205 DLPYRVELFDTEVDT

-227 SQRTI
+227 SQRTV
-232 ERTNNVVVIPAS
+232 ERVNNVKVIPAS
-244 EYIITADNKEKIIE
+244 EYILTDEKKNRIIE
-258 KLNKLCN
+258 KLKQL
-265 TAVDKS
+265 ASKSIDKT
-271 QIVKD
+271 QINRD
-276 IEIFENSGVFPSI
+276 IETFENSGVFPSI
-289 DKYIPV
+289 DKYIPI
-295 IYDGKLPT
+295 IYDDRLST
-303 IMDYANKDTKFFFFE
+303 IMDYANKNTKYFFFE
-318 PFLISKSAQAMHTRI
+318 PFLISKAAEAMHNRI
-333 DETIS
+333 DETIT
-338 SFIEKGKLPGI
+338 SFIEKGKIPGI
-349 YGQWVYDYNDA
+349 DGEWVYNYKDA
-360 ISRIA
+360 LNRLE
-365 KKSIIGM
+365 KRIIGM
-372 YDILTSCPDYNAVQ
+372 YDILTSCPDYNAIQ
-386 NYKITSKEQISFH
+386 NYKITSKEQVSFH

-417 TVVIL
+417 SVIIL

-433 DALNDINIS
+433 DALNDINIP
-442 SVYIEDMK
+442 SVYIEDLK
-450 NAPKVKEIVIT
+450 NAPKSKEIIIT

-468 FEYPLIKLAVIS
+468 FEYPFIKTAVIS

-486 TVKKVRRKKANS
+486 TAKKIRRKKANS
-498 NQERIKSF
+498 NQERIKNF
-506 TDLNVGDYVVHQS
+506 TDLSVGDYVVHQS
-519 HGIGIF
+519 HGIGVF

-540 LQIKFN
+540 LQIKFDK
-546 GDDSLYVPANQL
+546 DDNLYVPANQL

-568 GVNLKL
+568 GVKLKL

-586 LRVRKNCAEMAEQL
+586 LKVKKNCAEMAEQL

-610 RGIEFSPQGDM
+610 RGIEFSQQGDM
-621 HTSFDATFP
+621 HASFDATFP
-630 YEETDDQLEALSDV
+630 YDETDDQLEALNDV
-644 YKDMENSVPMDRLLC
+644 YKDMENPVPMDRLLC

-688 PTTILANQHYN
+688 PTTILANQHFN
-699 TFAERMADFGIN
+699 TFSKRMADFGIK

-723 QEETVKKVNRG
+723 QEDTVKKVNRG

-745 IQKDIKF
+745 IQKDIQF

-764 RFGVSHKERLKELK
+764 RFGVGHKERLKELK

-817 VSTYVMEYNTDVI
+817 VSTYVMEYNTDII

-850 TENIESTAQK
+850 TDNIESTAQK

-879 RELEKIMQQVIDK
+879 RELENIMQQVIDK

-913 TIIVEDADRM
+913 TIIVEDADKM

-945 LFYKPDKVLSEIAN
+945 LFYKPDKVLSEVAN

-973 GFKIAMRDLEIRGAG
+973 GFKIALRDLEIRGAG
-988 NLIGAEQHGFMDSVG
+988 NLIGAQQHGFMDSVG

-1017 VKGIELE
+1017 VRGIELE

-1032 LNISAFIPKDYIR
+1032 LNISAFIPKDYIK

-1088 EISLIRAIGS
+1088 EISLIRAIAS

-1107 KERNVVLVF
+1107 KEKNVVLVF
-1116 DSQKKIDIS
+1116 DSERKLDIS
-1125 LVARLIEEHKDL
+1125 AVAKLIEELKDMIL
-1137 IMFSPTSNPYL
+1137 FSPTSNPYL
-1148 TIRCKGENL
+1148 TVRCNGKDL

-1171 KVEEK
+1171 KLSEK

>member
-1 MNKKCIMKN
+1 MV
-10 KFQIGDFDML
+10 
-20 NKGFEKLLHKSD
+20 NKGFEKLLYKSE
-32 EFLEIT
+32 EFVEIT

-66 QKTKSSSI
+66 QKTNSSAI
-74 LVTADGVTARR
+74 IVTADGVTARR
-85 LYEDMKFFNSDCMLY
+85 LYEDMQFLDTECMLF
-100 LDRELIFYD
+100 LDKELIFYD
-109 IEVAGNDVLSNR
+109 IEAAGNDVVSKR
-121 LQTIEYMLSNDNFMI
+121 LQVLEYMLNNDKFMV
-136 ITTISALLSVTAEF
+136 ITTVSALLSTTADVNLYKEQQIV
-150 DMFNGMKISFTEGE
+150 FNEGE
-164 DVCENLEEKFNVL
+164 DVCDGLEEKFNVL

-205 DLPYRIELFDTEVDT
+205 DLPYRVELFDTEVDT

-227 SQRTI
+227 SQRTV
-232 ERTNNVVVIPAS
+232 ERVNNVEVIPAN
-244 EYIITADNKEKIIE
+244 EYILTSEKKNRIIE
-258 KLNKLCN
+258 KLKQL
-265 TAVDKS
+265 ASKSIDKT
-271 QIVKD
+271 QINRD
-276 IEIFENSGVFPSI
+276 IETFENFGVFPSI
-289 DKYIPV
+289 DKYIPI
-295 IYDGKLPT
+295 IYDDRLST
-303 IMDYANKDTKFFFFE
+303 IMDYANKNTKYFFFE
-318 PFLISKSAQAMHTRI
+318 PFLISKAAEAMHNRI
-333 DETIS
+333 DETIT
-338 SFIEKGKLPGI
+338 SFIEKGKIPGI
-349 YGQWVYDYNDA
+349 DGEWVYNYKDA
-360 ISRIA
+360 LNRLE
-365 KKSIIGM
+365 KRIIGM
-372 YDILTSCPDYNAVQ
+372 YDILTSCPDYNAIQ
-386 NYKITSKEQISFH
+386 NYKITSKEQVSFH

-417 TVVIL
+417 SVIIL

-433 DALNDINIS
+433 DALNDINIP
-442 SVYIEDMK
+442 SVYIEDLK
-450 NAPKVKEIVIT
+450 NAPKSKEIIIT

-468 FEYPLIKLAVIS
+468 FEYPLIKTAVIS

-486 TVKKVRRKKANS
+486 TAKKIRRKKANS
-498 NQERIKSF
+498 NQERIKNF
-506 TDLNVGDYVVHQS
+506 TDLSVGDYVVHQS
-519 HGIGIF
+519 HGIGVF
-525 SGIKTMTVEGATSDY
+525 AGIKTMTVEGATSDY
-540 LQIKFN
+540 LQIKFDK
-546 GDDSLYVPANQL
+546 DDNLYVPANQL

-586 LRVRKNCAEMAEQL
+586 LNVKKNCAEMAEQL

-610 RGIEFSPQGDM
+610 RGIEFSQQGDM
-621 HTSFDATFP
+621 HASFDATFP
-630 YEETDDQLEALSDV
+630 YDETDDQLEALNDV
-644 YKDMENSVPMDRLLC
+644 YKDMENPVPMDRLLC

-688 PTTILANQHYN
+688 PTTILANQHFN
-699 TFAERMADFGIN
+699 TFSKRMADFGIK

-745 IQKDIKF
+745 IQKDIQF

-764 RFGVSHKERLKELK
+764 RFGVGHKERLKELK

-817 VSTYVMEYNTDVI
+817 VSTYVMEYNTDII

-850 TENIESTAQK
+850 TDNIESTAQK

-879 RELEKIMQQVIDK
+879 RELENIMQQVIDK

-913 TIIVEDADRM
+913 TIIVEDADKM

-945 LFYKPDKVLSEIAN
+945 LFYKPDKVLSEVAN

-973 GFKIAMRDLEIRGAG
+973 GFKIALRDLEIRGAG
-988 NLIGAEQHGFMDSVG
+988 NLIGAQQHGFMDSVG

-1017 VKGIELE
+1017 VRGIELE

-1032 LNISAFIPKDYIR
+1032 LNISAFIPKDYIK

-1088 EISLIRAIGS
+1088 EISLIRAIAS

-1107 KERNVVLVF
+1107 KEKNVVLVF
-1116 DSQKKIDIS
+1116 DSERKLDIS
-1125 LVARLIEEHKDL
+1125 AVAKLIEELKDMIL
-1137 IMFSPTSNPYL
+1137 FSPTSNPYL
-1148 TIRCKGENL
+1148 TVRCNGKDL

-1171 KVEEK
+1171 KLSEK

>member
-1 MNKKCIMKN
+1 MI
-10 KFQIGDFDML
+10 
-20 NKGFEKLLHKSD
+20 NKGFEKLLHKSE
-32 EFLEIT
+32 EFVEIT
-38 KAIENKINPINISG
+38 KAIENKITPINVSG
-52 VSEAVASHFAFSVA
+52 VSEAVASHFAFSVV
-66 QKTKSSSI
+66 QKNKSSAI
-74 LVTADGVTARR
+74 IVTADGVTANRI
-85 LYEDMKFFNSDCMLY
+85 YEDMKFYNSDCMLY

-109 IEVAGNDVLSNR
+109 IETSGNDIVSNR
-121 LQTIEYMLSNDNFMI
+121 LKVLEYMINNDDFVVV
-136 ITTISALLSVTAEF
+136 TTISALLSVTADLKMYNSQQLKF
-150 DMFNGMKISFTEGE
+150 IEGKDVE
-164 DVCENLEEKFNVL
+164 DGLEEQFEIL

-205 DLPYRIELFDTEVDT
+205 DLPYRVELFDTEVDT

-227 SQRTI
+227 SQRTVD
-232 ERTNNVVVIPAS
+232 RVSYVSVIPAS
-244 EYIITADNKEKIIE
+244 EYIMTPETKNYLLE
-258 KLNKLCN
+258 KLKQLSFS
-265 TAVDKS
+265 AIDKG
-271 QIVKD
+271 QIYRD
-276 IEIFENSGVFPSI
+276 IETLENSGLFPSI
-289 DKYIPV
+289 DKYIPI
-295 IYDGKLPT
+295 IYDDKLPT
-303 IMDYANKDTKFFFFE
+303 LIDYTNKNTKIFFFE
-318 PFLISKSAQAMHTRI
+318 PFLISKSAEAMHTRI

-338 SFIEKGKLPGI
+338 SFIEKGKIPGI
-349 YGQWVYDYNDA
+349 NGEWVYNYKDA
-360 ISRIA
+360 VTRLE

-372 YDILTSCPDYNAVQ
+372 YDILTSCPDYKPMQ
-386 NYKITSKEQISFH
+386 NFSFTTKEQVAFH
-399 GKTEFFYDCV
+399 GKTEFFYDAV
-409 SRYKKAGF
+409 SRYKKSGF
-417 TVVIL
+417 SVVIL
-422 AGTDVKAHNLT
+422 AGTDVKARNLT
-433 DALNDINIS
+433 EALNDINIP
-442 SVYIEDMK
+442 SVYIEEMK
-450 NAPKVKEIVIT
+450 NAPKAKEIVIT

-468 FEYPLIKLAVIS
+468 FEYPLIKVAVIS

-486 TVKKVRRKKANS
+486 TVKKIKRKKANT

-506 TDLNVGDYVVHQS
+506 TDLHVGDYVVHQS

-525 SGIKTMTVEGATSDY
+525 DGIKTMTVNGATSDY

-546 GDDSLYVPANQL
+546 GDDVLYVPANQL
-558 DVLFKYVGKE
+558 DVLFKYIGKE
-568 GVNLKL
+568 GATLKL
-574 NKLGGTQWAQTK
+574 NKLGGTQWTQTK
-586 LRVRKNCAEMAEQL
+586 LKVKKNCAEMAEQL

-630 YEETDDQLEALSDV
+630 YDETDDQLEALNDV

-688 PTTILANQHYN
+688 PTTILANQHFT
-699 TFAERMADFGIN
+699 TFSERMADFGIT

-734 EIDVLIGTHRI
+734 EIDILIGTHRI
-745 IQKDIKF
+745 IQDDIKF

-764 RFGVSHKERLKELK
+764 RFGVGHKEKLKELK

-817 VSTYVMEYNTDVI
+817 VSTYVMEYNTDVL

-843 VYYLHNR
+843 VFYLHNR
-850 TENIESTAQK
+850 TDNIESTARK
-860 ISSFSPHIRVAYA
+860 ISTFSPHLRVAYA

-945 LFYKPDKVLSEIAN
+945 LFYKPDKVLSEVAN

-973 GFKIAMRDLEIRGAG
+973 GFKIALRDLEIRGAG
-988 NLIGAEQHGFMDSVG
+988 NVIGAQQHGFMDSVG

-1017 VKGIELE
+1017 VRGIELE

-1032 LNISAFIPKDYIR
+1032 LNISAFIPKDYIK

-1058 MIYSQ
+1058 MVYSQ

-1076 YGAVPQSVENLI
+1076 YGSVPESVENLI
-1088 EISLIRAIGS
+1088 EISLMRAIAS

-1107 KERNVVLVF
+1107 KEKNVVLVF
-1116 DSQKKIDIS
+1116 DSEKKINIEIIS
-1125 LVARLIEEHKDL
+1125 KLINNHKDML
-1137 IMFSPTSNPYL
+1137 LFSPTSHPYL
-1148 TIRCKGENL
+1148 TVRCDGRNI

-1171 KVEEK
+1171 KVEKK

>member
-1 MNKKCIMKN
+1 MV
-10 KFQIGDFDML
+10 
-20 NKGFEKLLHKSD
+20 NKGFEKLLYKSE
-32 EFLEIT
+32 EFVEIT

-66 QKTKSSSI
+66 QKNECSAI
-74 LVTADGVTARR
+74 IVTPDGVTANR
-85 LYEDMKFFNSDCMLY
+85 LYDDMKFYNSDCMLF
-100 LDRELIFYD
+100 LDKELIFYD
-109 IEVAGNDVLSNR
+109 IEAVANDVVSKR
-121 LQTIEYMLSNDNFMI
+121 LQVLEYMLNNENFVV
-136 ITTISALLSVTAEF
+136 ITTISALLSVTSDSKMYKEQQVT
-150 DMFNGMKISFTEGE
+150 FTEGKDI
-164 DVCENLEEKFNVL
+164 DVNLEEKFNVL
-177 GYKREEI
+177 GYKREDI

-205 DLPYRIELFDTEVDT
+205 DLPYRVELFDTEVDT

-227 SQRTI
+227 SQRTV
-232 ERTNNVVVIPAS
+232 ERVSAVSVIPAS
-244 EYIITADNKEKIIE
+244 EYILTSEIK
-258 KLNKLCN
+258 NKLL
-265 TAVDKS
+265 DKMKKIS
-271 QIVKD
+271 ALSADKGQIYRD
-276 IEIFENSGVFPSI
+276 IETFENSGVFPSI
-289 DKYIPV
+289 DKYIPI
-295 IYDGKLPT
+295 IYGDKLPT
-303 IMDYANKDTKFFFFE
+303 IMDYANKNTKYFFFE
-318 PFLISKSAQAMHTRI
+318 PFLISKAAEAMNTRI
-333 DETIS
+333 DEAIV
-338 SFIEKGKLPGI
+338 SFIEKGKIPGI
-349 YGQWVYDYNDA
+349 DGQWIYDYNEA
-360 ISRIA
+360 IIRLE
-365 KKSIIGM
+365 KKSLIGM
-372 YDILTSCPDYNAVQ
+372 YDILTSCPDYNAMQ
-386 NYKITSKEQISFH
+386 NYTLTTKEQISFH
-399 GKTEFFYDCV
+399 GKTEFFYDAV

-417 TVVIL
+417 SVVIL
-422 AGTDVKAHNLT
+422 AGTDVKARNLT

-442 SVYIEDMK
+442 SVFIEDMK
-450 NAPKVKEIVIT
+450 NAPKTNEIVIT

-468 FEYPLIKLAVIS
+468 FEYPLIKTAVIS

-486 TVKKVRRKKANS
+486 TVKKARRKRANT

-506 TDLNVGDYVVHQS
+506 TDLHVGDYVVHQS

-525 SGIKTMTVEGATSDY
+525 SGIKTMTVDGATSDY

-546 GDDSLYVPANQL
+546 GDDNLYVPANQL

-568 GVNLKL
+568 GVTLKL

-586 LRVRKNCAEMAEQL
+586 LKVKKNCAEMAEQL

-630 YEETDDQLEALSDV
+630 YEETDDQLEALNDV
-644 YKDMENSVPMDRLLC
+644 YADMEKPVPMDRLLC

-688 PTTILANQHYN
+688 PTTILANQHFT
-699 TFAERMADFGIN
+699 TFSERMADFGIK

-734 EIDVLIGTHRI
+734 EIDILIGTHRI
-745 IQKDIKF
+745 IQKDIQF
-752 KKLGLLIIDEEQ
+752 KKLGLIIIDEEQ
-764 RFGVSHKERLKELK
+764 RFGVAHKEKLKELK

-817 VSTYVMEYNTDVI
+817 VSTYVMEYNTDII

-843 VYYLHNR
+843 VFYLHNR
-850 TENIESTAQK
+850 TDNIESTAQK
-860 ISSFSPHIRVAYA
+860 ISSFSPYIRVAYA

-879 RELEKIMQQVIDK
+879 RELEQIMQQVIDK
-892 EIDVLV
+892 EVDILV

-945 LFYKPDKVLSEIAN
+945 LFYKPDKVLSEVAN

-973 GFKIAMRDLEIRGAG
+973 GFKIALRDLEIRGAG
-988 NLIGAEQHGFMDSVG
+988 NVIGAQQHGFMDSVG

-1017 VKGIELE
+1017 VRGIELE
-1024 ERSETAVS
+1024 ERAETAVS

-1058 MIYSQ
+1058 MVYSQ
-1063 EDAYDVYGEIEDR
+1063 EDAYDIYGEIEDR
-1076 YGAVPQSVENLI
+1076 YGCVPESVENLI
-1088 EISLIRAIGS
+1088 EISLIRAIAS

-1107 KERNVVLVF
+1107 KEKNVVLVF
-1116 DSQKKIDIS
+1116 DSEKKLDIAIVAQLIDQ
-1125 LVARLIEEHKDL
+1125 LKDMIL
-1137 IMFSPTSNPYL
+1137 FSPTSNPYI
-1148 TIRCKGENL
+1148 TVRCNGKDL
-1157 IKNIKIVLHSFKTL
+1157 IKNIKIVLQAFKTL
-1171 KVEEK
+1171 KTEQK

>member
-1 MNKKCIMKN
+1 MV
-10 KFQIGDFDML
+10 
-20 NKGFEKLLHKSD
+20 NKGFEKLLYKSE
-32 EFLEIT
+32 EFAEIT

-66 QKTKSSSI
+66 RKNKSSAI
-74 LVTADGVTARR
+74 IVTADGVTARR
-85 LYEDMKFFNSDCMLY
+85 LYDDMKFYDTDCMLF
-100 LDRELIFYD
+100 LDKELIFYD
-109 IEVAGNDVLSNR
+109 IEAAGNDVVSKR
-121 LQTIEYMLSNDNFMI
+121 LQALEYMLNNDEFI
-136 ITTISALLSVTAEF
+136 VITTISALLSVTADIKLYREQQ
-150 DMFNGMKISFTEGE
+150 ITFTEGN
-164 DVCENLEEKFNVL
+164 DIDENIEEKFNIL

-205 DLPYRIELFDTEVDT
+205 DMPYRIELFDTEVDT
-220 VRTFDPI
+220 VRTFDPV
-227 SQRTI
+227 SQRTVD
-232 ERTNNVVVIPAS
+232 RTNNVSVIPAS
-244 EYIITADNKEKIIE
+244 EYVLTAEMKNNLLEKMKKISESSI
-258 KLNKLCN
+258 
-265 TAVDKS
+265 DKG
-271 QIVKD
+271 QIYKD
-276 IEIFENSGVFPSI
+276 IEAFENSGVFPSI
-289 DKYIPV
+289 DKYIPL
-295 IYDGKLPT
+295 IYGDNLPT
-303 IMDYANKDTKFFFFE
+303 LMDYAYKNTKYFFFE
-318 PFLISKSAQAMHTRI
+318 PFLISKAAEAMHTRI
-333 DETIS
+333 DETIL
-338 SFIEKGKLPGI
+338 SFIEKGKILGI
-349 YGQWVYDYNDA
+349 DGQWVYDYKDA
-360 ISRIA
+360 VNRLENR
-365 KKSIIGM
+365 SIIGM
-372 YDILTSCPDYNAVQ
+372 YDILTSCPDYNAMQ
-386 NYKITSKEQISFH
+386 NYTLTTKEQISFH
-399 GKTEFFYDCV
+399 GKTDFFYDAV

-417 TVVIL
+417 SVIIL
-422 AGTDVKAHNLT
+422 AGTDVKARNLT
-433 DALNDINIS
+433 DALNDINIP
-442 SVYIEDMK
+442 SVYIEEMK
-450 NAPKVKEIVIT
+450 NPPKAKEIIIT

-468 FEYPLIKLAVIS
+468 FEYPLMKTAVIS

-486 TVKKVRRKKANS
+486 SVKKVRRKKANT

-506 TDLNVGDYVVHQS
+506 TDLHVGDYVVHQS

-525 SGIKTMTVEGATSDY
+525 SGIKTMTVDGATSDY

-546 GDDSLYVPANQL
+546 GDDNLYVPANQL

-568 GVNLKL
+568 GANLKL
-574 NKLGGTQWAQTK
+574 NKLGGTQWTQTK
-586 LRVRKNCAEMAEQL
+586 LKVKKNCAEMAEQL
-600 INLYAGRQKV
+600 INLYAGRQKI
-610 RGIEFSPQGDM
+610 RGIEYSSQGDI
-621 HTSFDATFP
+621 HASFDATFP
-630 YEETDDQLEALSDV
+630 YEETDDQLEALKDV
-644 YKDMENSVPMDRLLC
+644 YRDMENSVPMDRLLC

-688 PTTILANQHYN
+688 PTTILANQHFS
-699 TFAERMADFGIN
+699 TFSERMADFGIK

-723 QEETVKKVNRG
+723 QEETVKKANRG
-734 EIDVLIGTHRI
+734 EIDILIGTHRI

-764 RFGVSHKERLKELK
+764 RFGVAHKEKLKELK

-817 VSTYVMEYNTDVI
+817 VSTYVMEYNTDII

-850 TENIESTAQK
+850 TDNIESTAQK
-860 ISSFSPHIRVAYA
+860 IASFSPHIRVAYA

-879 RELEKIMQQVIDK
+879 RELETIMQQVIDR

-913 TIIVEDADRM
+913 TIIVEDADKM

-945 LFYKPDKVLSEIAN
+945 LFYKPDKVLSEVAN

-973 GFKIAMRDLEIRGAG
+973 GFKIALRDLEIRGAG
-988 NLIGAEQHGFMDSVG
+988 NVIGAQQHGFMDSVG

-1017 VKGIELE
+1017 VRGIELE

-1058 MIYSQ
+1058 MVYSQ

-1076 YGAVPQSVENLI
+1076 YGSVPESVENLI
-1088 EISLIRAIGS
+1088 EISLIRALAS
-1098 ECGISEIKQ
+1098 ECGISEVKQ
-1107 KERNVVLVF
+1107 KEKSVVLVF
-1116 DSQKKIDIS
+1116 DSEKKLDIS
-1125 LVARLIEEHKDL
+1125 VVAQLINLHKDMIL
-1137 IMFSPTSNPYL
+1137 FSPTSNPYL
-1148 TIRCKGENL
+1148 TVRCKGKEL

-1171 KVEEK
+1171 KAEQK